1 MLIMSMGIS
10 GCGKT
15 TYGEKLK
22 DKIPNLKIICPD
34 DVRKMFG
41 DISDQSRN
49 ADVFK
54 IINEQLHASL
64 SRGDNVYY
72 SATNLGKKDW
82 NRMAS
87 LCKEHNTDLIIVVF
101 LTSFRA
107 DICMARVRGDLDCGI
122 ERSNTLVRNEGKT
135 IIEYQA
141 ERFRSA
147 MRNIDSYKEV
157 LEGLNYRIK
166 FLECEA
172 R

>member
-22 DKIPNLKIICPD
+22 DKISNLKIICPD

-54 IINEQLHASL
+54 IINEQLRSSL
-64 SRGDNVYY
+64 SRGDNIYY

-82 NRMAS
+82 ERMAS
-87 LCKEHNTDLIIVVF
+87 LCKEYNTDLIVVVF

-107 DICMARVRGDLDCGI
+107 DICMERVRSDLDCGVV
-122 ERSNTLVRNEGKT
+122 RSNTLVRADGKT
-135 IIEYQA
+135 VIESQA
-141 ERFRSA
+141 ERFRNA
-147 MRNIDSYKEV
+147 MRNIDSYKET
-157 LEGLNYRIK
+157 LEGVNYRIK